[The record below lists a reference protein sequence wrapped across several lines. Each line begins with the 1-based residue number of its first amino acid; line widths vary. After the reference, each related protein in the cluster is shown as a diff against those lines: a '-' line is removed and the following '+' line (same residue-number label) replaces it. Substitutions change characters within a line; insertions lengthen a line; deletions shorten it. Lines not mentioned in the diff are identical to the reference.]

1 MTVRYERE
9 DKVAIITIDRPKRR
23 NAIDY
28 ETARELGDAWR
39 RFFDDDTVA
48 VAILTGA
55 GRTFCAGAD
64 LISFN
69 LTDHEDGWLG
79 FTRLDSPKPTI
90 AAIEGYCV
98 AGGLELALW
107 CDLRIAADTAQF
119 GCYERRWGVPLID
132 GGTQR
137 LSRIVGLGRALDI
150 LLTGRTVLAD
160 EALAIGLINRITPV
174 GEALEHATALASLIA
189 AYPQDT
195 VRSDRRAMLDGIG
208 LTLADGLDREAHLGL
223 QVMDVA
229 RSGAKRFESGRGRGG
244 VGVPGGET

>member
-9 DKVAIITIDRPKRR
+9 DKVVIITIDRPQRR

-28 ETARELGDAWR
+28 ETARELRDAWR

-48 VAILTGA
+48 VAILAGA
-55 GRTFCAGAD
+55 GGTFCAGAD
-64 LISFN
+64 LKSFDR
-69 LTDHEDGWLG
+69 TDHEDGGLG

-107 CDLRIAADTAQF
+107 CDLRVAADTAKF
-119 GCYERRWGVPLID
+119 GCYERRWGVPLVD

-137 LSRIVGLGRALDI
+137 LPRIVGLGRALDMM
-150 LLTGRTVLAD
+150 LTGRTVLAD
-160 EALAIGLINRITPV
+160 EALAIGLVNRVTPV
-174 GEALEHATALASLIA
+174 GEALGHAMTLATLIA

-208 LTLADGLDREAHLGL
+208 MSLADGLKRETELGR

-229 RSGAKRFESGRGRGG
+229 RAGAKRFESGRGRGG
-244 VGVPGGET
+244 AGVHGGET